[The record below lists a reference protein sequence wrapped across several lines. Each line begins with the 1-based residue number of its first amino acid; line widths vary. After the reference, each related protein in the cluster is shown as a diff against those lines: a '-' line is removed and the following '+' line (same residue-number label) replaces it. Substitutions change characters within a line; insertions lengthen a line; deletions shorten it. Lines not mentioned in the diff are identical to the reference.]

1 MASAATILLINPN
14 TSESVTE
21 RLAGEARRV
30 APLGLHI
37 RAVTARE
44 GVPAIQTP
52 EELAAAAPNVVAN
65 IAENAECGA
74 AIIGA
79 FGDPGL
85 DEARAANVMPV
96 VGLGEAGMLVAG
108 ANGRRFSI
116 LTVGEVMRQAILD
129 KVAGLGLTQQL
140 ASLRFLPHAVT
151 DVIRDRAALTSA
163 IVETIEDCARRDGA
177 QAVLL
182 GGGPFSGL
190 AAELNERTAVP
201 ILDGLQ
207 AAFAMA
213 LRIIESPSGA
223 P

>member
-1 MASAATILLINPN
+1 MPSAATILLINPN

-21 RLAGEARRV
+21 CLAAEARRV
-30 APLGLHI
+30 TPPGVHI

-52 EELAAAAPNVVAN
+52 EQLAAATPGVVA
-65 IAENAECGA
+65 AMRENADCGA
-74 AIIGA
+74 VIIGA

-85 DEARAANVMPV
+85 DEARAAAVMPI
-96 VGLGEAGMLVAG
+96 VGLGEAGMLAAG

-151 DVIRDRAALTSA
+151 DVIRNRAALTSA
-163 IVETIEDCARRDGA
+163 VIDAVDECAKRDGA
-177 QAVLL
+177 SAVLL
-182 GGGPFSGL
+182 GGGPFVGL
-190 AAELNERTAVP
+190 AVDLNERTAVP
-201 ILDGLQ
+201 VLDGLH
-207 AAFAMA
+207 AALTMA
-213 LRIIESPSGA
+213 LQRATSGA